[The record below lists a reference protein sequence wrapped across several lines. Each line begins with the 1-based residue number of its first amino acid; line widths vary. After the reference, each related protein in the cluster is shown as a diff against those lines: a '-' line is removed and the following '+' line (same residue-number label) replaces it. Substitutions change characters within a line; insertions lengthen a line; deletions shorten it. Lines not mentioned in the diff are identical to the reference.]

1 MLSFITS
8 IFCGSFAAA
17 TFLLIWRRLPASWLF
32 DTTDTSPHPLARD
45 TSLFSRGFGSLL
57 FLVTLFLHFHEKTAY
72 TGVLGVLARSWILV
86 LLWLLAQIALADLF
100 YRLIPDQW
108 SLAIFCLGLLRLC
121 YLTWMHWIA
130 ASLSLGTAVTAA
142 CLPQWLPLLFCA
154 LTAFLLYVFPRRL
167 LDRPALGLGD
177 VKLFFVLAVAL
188 KPALFFPSMI
198 RAALL
203 GGVSALFMMATK
215 RSDRGVPYGTVL
227 ALAVLWTWIFS

>member
-1 MLSFITS
+1 MFSFITS
-8 IFCGSFAAA
+8 IFCGSCAAI

-32 DTTDTSPHPLARD
+32 DTADTSPHPLARD
-45 TSLFSRGFGSLL
+45 TSLFSWGFSALL
-57 FLVTLFLHFHEKTAY
+57 FLVTLFLDFHEKTAHI
-72 TGVLGVLARSWILV
+72 GILGAFTRSWIVV
-86 LLWLLAQIALADLF
+86 LLWLLAQIALADLL

-121 YLTWMHWIA
+121 YLTWTRWTTA
-130 ASLSLGTAVTAA
+130 PLSLGTAVISASF
-142 CLPQWLPLLFCA
+142 PQWPPLLFCA
-154 LTAFLLYVFPRRL
+154 FTAFLLHVLPRRL
-167 LDRPALGLGD
+167 IGRPALGLGD
-177 VKLFFVLAVAL
+177 VKLFFALAVAL

-215 RSDRGVPYGTVL
+215 RSDRGVPYGAVL